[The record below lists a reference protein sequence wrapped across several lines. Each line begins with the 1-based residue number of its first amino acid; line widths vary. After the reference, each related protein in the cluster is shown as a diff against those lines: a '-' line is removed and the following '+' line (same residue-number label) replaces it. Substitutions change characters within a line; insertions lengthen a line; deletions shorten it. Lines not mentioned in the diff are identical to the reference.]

1 MHLECFSVHGGLSKV
16 NRRELSLLYSS
27 SCARLLPLYF
37 LANFMFRR
45 NLGSIP
51 LVLTY
56 FCLLAFLIPFAW
68 ALCVELCAHVFF
80 CCAGVTRSHQ
90 NANKEANRRE

>member
-1 MHLECFSVHGGLSKV
+1 MCVGLCVSKEI
-16 NRRELSLLYSS
+16 RRESILARNGLYSS
-27 SCARLLPLYF
+27 SCTRLLPLYF
-37 LANFMFRR
+37 LANFRFRR

-56 FCLLAFLIPFAW
+56 FCRLAFLIPFAW

-80 CCAGVTRSHQ
+80 CCAGSTL
-90 NANKEANRRE
+90 KRERKKLL